1 MTAFMTAFM
10 TIFGFDREGAV
21 CYPQGVK
28 LTGCLFG
35 GVLSGVLGV
44 AVKVLLR
51 ILNYAAK
58 VICTFG
64 LYIPMAYLLYGAV
77 LWFAFGFGLFEASVD
92 GRLYIFGFAL
102 SVGCAVV
109 ITVRKLIVKPLKDY
123 FRGEVIEY
131 DAKRSSPHTPEA
143 PKIYRSRVDRG
154 IIAYEY
160 ANRYDLYEQRG
171 NGLALVKTEWKKN
184 KR

>member
-1 MTAFMTAFM
+1 M
-10 TIFGFDREGAV
+10 
-21 CYPQGVK
+21 K

-35 GVLSGVLGV
+35 GALSTLLGIVARVLWRVL
-44 AVKVLLR
+44 KL
-51 ILNYAAK
+51 AAK
-58 VICTFG
+58 AMLTFG
-64 LYIPMAYLLYGAV
+64 LYIPAAYLVYGAV
-77 LWFAFGFGLFEASVD
+77 LYFAFGFPLFEASVN
-92 GRLYIFGFAL
+92 GRLYAFGFAL
-102 SVGCAVV
+102 SLGCAVAV
-109 ITVRKLIVKPLKDY
+109 TVRKLIVKPLKDY

-131 DAKRSSPHTPEA
+131 DAKRSSPRTPEA

-154 IIAYEY
+154 IIVYEY